1 MGLYD
6 VTKTKTTAKSVST
19 VQCFSTMTTNR
30 GGLYLDIRMEFHT
43 LCQLVTCPYW
53 TGEEEKGGERGG
65 EGKGGEER
73 GEGRRGGRGG
83 REMANRHTHVLI

>member
-43 LCQLVTCPYW
+43 LCQLVTCSYW
-53 TGEEEKGGERGG
+53 TGEEEKGGREGRGG
-65 EGKGGEER
+65 EGRGGERGREER
-73 GEGRRGGRGG
+73 GEGRERDG
-83 REMANRHTHVLI
+83 

>member
-19 VQCFSTMTTNR
+19 VQCFSAMTTNR
-30 GGLYLDIRMEFHT
+30 VGLYLDIRMEFHT
-43 LCQLVTCPYW
+43 LSQLVTCLYW
-53 TGEEEKGGERGG
+53 TGEEEKGGE
-65 EGKGGEER
+65 ER
-73 GEGRRGGRGG
+73 GEGRGREGRGGEGRGG